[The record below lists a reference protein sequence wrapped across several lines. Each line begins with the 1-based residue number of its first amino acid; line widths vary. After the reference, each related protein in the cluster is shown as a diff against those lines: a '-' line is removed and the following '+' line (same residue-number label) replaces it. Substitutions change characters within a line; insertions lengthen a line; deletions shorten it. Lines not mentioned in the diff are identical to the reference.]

1 MARGEIRT
9 NTELSVLR
17 PAFAA
22 VQIFAESAF
31 ITHEEIRA
39 NHVVE
44 AEIQE
49 GDFDVSLAARG
60 SRNFFSLPLFESLQ
74 SILAVLA
81 FSDIVCVTTPTNPT
95 RLTTCWR
102 GCSCV
107 IVEKTITE
115 ASSDRRSVIDNNRHH
130 TAATSSV
137 QARAMLVQ
145 NISRCLYIIGVRGS
159 HLNEGFQ
166 NFLTLVNRP
175 PHIIHF

>member
-22 VQIFAESAF
+22 VEIFAASAF
-31 ITHEEIRA
+31 LMHEEIRA

-60 SRNFFSLPLFESLQ
+60 LRNFSLALPLFESLQ
-74 SILAVLA
+74 SILAILERFRHRVRYDNRKSDETDHLLA
-81 FSDIVCVTTPTNPT
+81 GF
-95 RLTTCWR
+95 R
-102 GCSCV
+102 
-107 IVEKTITE
+107 
-115 ASSDRRSVIDNNRHH
+115 SSDRRSVIDNNRHH

-145 NISRCLYIIGVRGS
+145 NISRCLFMIGVRGS

-166 NFLTLVNRP
+166 NFLTFVNRP